1 MWKVPHHKHTPGACT
16 RMCCHDMSIICR
28 EKKQGYSDCSIE
40 EIKGNK
46 GPCENKVTERQDKIS

>member
-1 MWKVPHHKHTPGACT
+1 
-16 RMCCHDMSIICR
+16 MCCHDMSIICR
-28 EKKQGYSDCSIE
+28 EKKQGYYDCSIE